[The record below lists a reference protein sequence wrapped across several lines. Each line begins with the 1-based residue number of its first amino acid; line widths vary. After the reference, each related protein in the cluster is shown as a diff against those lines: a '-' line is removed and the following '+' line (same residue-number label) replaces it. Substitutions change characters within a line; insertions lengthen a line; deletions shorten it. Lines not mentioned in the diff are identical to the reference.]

1 MSYNARSRM
10 TMRCTIQRDRAIGNT
25 DPTQQDG
32 FGQGGTPDWQD
43 IGGLWPCYAWVGG
56 EGLKMKV
63 APERV
68 ISVGG
73 TFVMFPKGTDVRIDD
88 RISAVYD
95 RLGNQIFGLF
105 LLDYVYV
112 RKNYIV
118 AGTQEYK

>member
-1 MSYNARSRM
+1 
-10 TMRCTIQRDRAIGNT
+10 
-25 DPTQQDG
+25 
-32 FGQGGTPDWQD
+32 
-43 IGGLWPCYAWVGG
+43 
-56 EGLKMKV
+56 MKV